1 MSICRHRSQEI
12 ALLVAITPLEQFV
25 QGFLDCLFGGHGFM
39 CMSPLRNKNIH
50 IKPLVDDFI
59 IVDSAISIVPILVIS
74 PNFFC
79 LSTGFDTTDNSS
91 KLLKSSADGIV
102 LCIMYCDVSGL
113 LMDQFRNDV
122 ALWVNKLRG
131 RYEAI
136 FIEPENVNKIS

>member
-1 MSICRHRSQEI
+1 
-12 ALLVAITPLEQFV
+12 
-25 QGFLDCLFGGHGFM
+25 M

-122 ALWVNKLRG
+122 ALWVKKLRG
-131 RYEAI
+131 RYDAI